1 MMFVCA
7 RRFGARDGVGG
18 VGGVVVG
25 GSDEFRSFLR
35 ASARSAIT
43 VSAAALWLAAS
54 TGTVDATQRSRESR
68 SPIGAT
74 SRPGPP
80 EPLIT
85 VVSIADQRIDVYGPR
100 GRISGSRISSGKPG
114 HSTPPGVFS
123 ILQRNRYHESNLYSN
138 APMPFMQRLT
148 WSGIALHEG
157 HLPGYR
163 ASHGCIRLPRAFAS
177 SLWSMGRIGM
187 RVVVSPSSVTPV
199 GFAHPR
205 LPAPMKAPQ
214 PRVASLVKVAATADG
229 IGGGENRALL
239 PFQAAELRLAEATAA
254 KSEAAKAVKPAYD
267 LAQAKS
273 AEAHRAAAALRA
285 SASILAEAEEHLALE
300 NLGMATVQTESGE
313 AAVLAR
319 IRDAAAGVEAAR
331 EAHEKL
337 KRIEAITSSEAFSA
351 ARAAREAD
359 EASEAA
365 NDELTLARRATSPIS
380 VFVSRQTG
388 QVYVRQGFHEILA
401 APVSIAEP
409 DRPLG
414 THVYTAVE
422 EFGDAEM
429 RWVVVSV
436 PTSGGDTA
444 TRSASGSAR
453 PGASP
458 SNALDRIDLPADVR
472 QLLSERLWPGA
483 SIIVSDFGLGETGP
497 NTDFV
502 ITTR

>member
-1 MMFVCA
+1 MQPCWLA
-7 RRFGARDGVGG
+7 RYFGCFGVGS
-18 VGGVVVG
+18 VLVG
-25 GSDEFRSFLR
+25 GSDELRSLLR
-35 ASARSAIT
+35 TSARSAIIIS
-43 VSAAALWLAAS
+43 VAALSLAGPTCAADSAS
-54 TGTVDATQRSRESR
+54 RSREAQSSISSTGR
-68 SPIGAT
+68 S
-74 SRPGPP
+74 GPP

-85 VVSIADQRIDVYGPR
+85 VVSIADQKIDVYGPR
-100 GRISGSRISSGKPG
+100 GRISGSRISSGKAG
-114 HSTPPGVFS
+114 HSTPSGVFS
-123 ILQRNRYHESNLYSN
+123 ILQRNRYHKSNLYSN

-187 RVVVSPSSVTPV
+187 RVIVSPSSVRPV

-205 LPAPMKAPQ
+205 LPAPLKAPQ

-229 IGGGENRALL
+229 MSGGENRALL
-239 PFQAAELRLAEATAA
+239 PFEAAELRLAAATAA

-267 LAQAKS
+267 LANAKS
-273 AEAHRAAAALRA
+273 AEAHRASAGLRA
-285 SASILAEAEEHLALE
+285 SAGILADAEEHLEVERLA
-300 NLGMATVQTESGE
+300 MVTVQSE
-313 AAVLAR
+313 AAESAILTR
-319 IRDAAAGVEAAR
+319 IRIAEAGANAAR

-337 KRIEAITSSEAFSA
+337 KRIEATTSGEAFAA

-359 EASEAA
+359 LASEAA

-414 THVYTAVE
+414 THVFTAVE

-436 PTSGGDTA
+436 PTSGGTSP
-444 TRSASGSAR
+444 RSASGPVRSD
-453 PGASP
+453 GTP
-458 SNALDRIDLPADVR
+458 SDALDRIDLPADVR

-497 NTDFV
+497 GTDFV